1 MRGAFMEQMYLSNKD
16 IMALVPC
23 GKNKASEIRKIAIL
37 EYNGLNPLLPR
48 KVKKEAVLKV
58 LERMAKL

>member
-1 MRGAFMEQMYLSNKD
+1 MEQMYITNKD
-16 IMALVPC
+16 IMQLVPC
-23 GKNKASEIRKIAIL
+23 GKNKASEIRRQAIL
-37 EYNGLNPLLPR
+37 EFNGLNPLLPR